1 MQQTDK
7 RIKEIKKII
16 ENYERKIKEL
26 QMDLD
31 VPLFMF
37 EFPFNKYIGKKR
49 RRTR

>member
-16 ENYERKIKEL
+16 ENYEKKVKEL

-31 VPLFMF
+31 V
-37 EFPFNKYIGKKR
+37 NITKII
-49 RRTR
+49 